1 MFEWIVISDNAFLES
16 VCIFDFPHTSPSWF
30 TFYLLPAAY
39 LYYNP
44 FLLLTTEYWDTLF
57 LKLVPPL
64 SNCFESH
71 SVVSWVPNFY
81 NTLPLNSFTWAS
93 HRWHQHIP
101 GLNWAFRFPPWWPP
115 KCSQPHEHLL
125 LISHSINC
133 WTCNLELLVHYFL
146 LLVTLHFYNI

>member
-16 VCIFDFPHTSPSWF
+16 VCIFDFPHTSPSWL

-64 SNCFESH
+64 SNCSEISLSCLLSSKF
-71 SVVSWVPNFY
+71 
-81 NTLPLNSFTWAS
+81 L
-93 HRWHQHIP
+93 QHI
-101 GLNWAFRFPPWWPP
+101 AI
-115 KCSQPHEHLL
+115 K
-125 LISHSINC
+125 
-133 WTCNLELLVHYFL
+133 
-146 LLVTLHFYNI
+146 